1 MRPLSPRGRNS
12 QRGARSVARPGRP
25 ATAGASRPDQQL
37 ATVLRDGPAL
47 GVHVVTWVDTAANV
61 DRTLERATAREFEA
75 RVLMQMSANDSTNLI
90 DTPAAA
96 NLGRHRA
103 ILHREELGTVE
114 KFRPYAP
121 FAT

>member
-1 MRPLSPRGRNS
+1 MREH
-12 QRGARSVARPGRP
+12 
-25 ATAGASRPDQQL
+25 ATDLRAADEAL
-37 ATVLRDGPAL
+37 AAA
-47 GVHVVTWVDTAANV
+47 VDAA
-61 DRTLERATAREFEA
+61 ERAAAREFEA
-75 RVLMQMSANDSTNLI
+75 RMLMQMSANDSTNLI

-114 KFRPYAP
+114 KFRTYAP

>member
-1 MRPLSPRGRNS
+1 MGLHRFRDLRKVEDFSF
-12 QRGARSVARPGRP
+12 GASE
-25 ATAGASRPDQQL
+25 GASRPDQQL
-37 ATVLRDGPAL
+37 AKVLRDGPAL